1 MSWTPEDETL
11 WGIFRPYAGTKMVH
25 AEINNQR
32 FVHYTSAEAAINII
46 KSKCIWMRKTSCM
59 NDFMEVKHGL
69 DCLEDAYNSTEADP
83 FKNTLDAVF
92 PGITPKVESLFDLFK
107 KDVETGT
114 YVTSF
119 SEHDANEDSYGRLSM
134 WRAYG
139 NPAGVALVLK
149 HDLFTTPLDALSAF
163 TSPTLY
169 LTVDEFKQVFL
180 DLSRSV
186 AMHKRVLT
194 DFGEDAITSHALKTL
209 LALAACTKHPGFK
222 EEREWRIIY
231 IPIISVSLGLKHE
244 IQTFRGVPQAIYKI
258 PLDKSASPVFANS
271 DIPKILDRIIIGPTS
286 YPEAIKEAFESTL
299 IKAGIPDPT
308 SLVVVSE
315 IPLRY

>member
-1 MSWTPEDETL
+1 
-11 WGIFRPYAGTKMVH
+11 MVR
-25 AEINNQR
+25 AQNLNKR

-46 KSKCIWMRKTSCM
+46 KSKRIWMRKTSCM

-69 DCLEDAYNSTEADP
+69 DRLEKAYNSAEADP

-92 PGITPKVESLFDLFK
+92 PGIVRRVERLFDLFK
-107 KDVETGT
+107 KHLGTGT

-119 SEHDANEDSYGRLSM
+119 SEHEDTEDFYGRLSM

-139 NPAGVALVLK
+139 NPTGVALVLK
-149 HDLFTTPLDALSAF
+149 HDLFTTPLDALLSVFA
-163 TSPTLY
+163 SPALY
-169 LTVDEFKQVFL
+169 KTGDEFKPVFSE
-180 DLSRSV
+180 LSKSV
-186 AMHKRVLT
+186 AKHQASLNG
-194 DFGEDAITSHALKTL
+194 FSEDAITSHALKTL

-231 IPIISVSLGLKHE
+231 APNIFACVDLEHE
-244 IQTFRGVPQAIYKI
+244 IKTFRGVPQSIYKI
-258 PLDKSASPVFANS
+258 PLDKSGSTAFANLG
-271 DIPKILDRIIIGPTS
+271 ILEILDHIIIGPTS

-299 IKAGIPDPT
+299 IEAGIP
-308 SLVVVSE
+308 VVVSE